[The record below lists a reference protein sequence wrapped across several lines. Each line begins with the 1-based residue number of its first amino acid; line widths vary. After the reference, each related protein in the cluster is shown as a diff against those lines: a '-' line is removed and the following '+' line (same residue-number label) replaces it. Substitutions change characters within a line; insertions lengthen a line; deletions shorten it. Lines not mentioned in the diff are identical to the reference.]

1 MGGVNSD
8 MHKAFDM
15 IEKFVDNVCAYGFDS
30 FDRHGASSIPRENRD
45 RMLVREMDKFY
56 QIAKKT
62 IIENRAFL
70 DAIVEEL
77 LEKQTLTGRDIARI
91 KTEVYKDVA

>member
-1 MGGVNSD
+1 
-8 MHKAFDM
+8 
-15 IEKFVDNVCAYGFDS
+15 
-30 FDRHGASSIPRENRD
+30 
-45 RMLVREMDKFY
+45 MLVREMDKFY

-70 DAIVEEL
+70 DAIVEKL